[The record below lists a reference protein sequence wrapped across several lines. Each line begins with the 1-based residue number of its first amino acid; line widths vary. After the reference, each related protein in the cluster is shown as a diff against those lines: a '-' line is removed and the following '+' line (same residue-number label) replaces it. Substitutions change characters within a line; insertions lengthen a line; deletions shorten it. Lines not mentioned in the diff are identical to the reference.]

1 MTMPARIVVAALVT
15 AILPGALLAEAAPLT
30 RAALPAEGA
39 LAIARFDTADA
50 ARAEAGDGAAMDL
63 DEPITSASAVTFGRG
78 LDLQGTPIRLV
89 GRQPSPRGGSTLARN
104 LSASGSPVI
113 GIPAGSPVRFRSIS
127 SGFGTRW
134 HPVFGGSRFH
144 AGIDM
149 IAPSGTPVVATAAGS
164 VATAGSCG
172 GYGLC
177 VAIDHGGGVVT
188 IYGHLSRIDVA
199 PGTNIA
205 RGQGLGLVGSTGVS
219 TGPHLHYEIRR
230 SGQPLNP
237 LPYL

>member
-1 MTMPARIVVAALVT
+1 MTLQPRILIALLVAA
-15 AILPGALLAEAAPLT
+15 ALPGVLQAGAPLAREALPADGALAVARLDRAEAA
-30 RAALPAEGA
+30 RA
-39 LAIARFDTADA
+39 
-50 ARAEAGDGAAMDL
+50 DGAAMDL
-63 DEPITSASAVTFGRG
+63 DEPAAPVSAVTFGRG

-89 GRQPSPRGGSTLARN
+89 GRRPSPRGGSVLARN
-104 LSASGSPVI
+104 PSASGSPVI
-113 GIPAGSPVRFRSIS
+113 GTPAGSPVRFRSIS
-127 SGFGTRW
+127 SGFGSRW
-134 HPVFGGSRFH
+134 HPVYGGTRFH

-149 IAPSGTPVVATAAGS
+149 IAPYGSPVVATAAGT

-199 PGTNIA
+199 PGTAIA
-205 RGQGLGLVGSTGVS
+205 RGQELGLVGSTGVS

-230 SGQPLNP
+230 SGQPLSP

>member
-1 MTMPARIVVAALVT
+1 MTPCRRILLATMVAAV
-15 AILPGALLAEAAPLT
+15 LPSALLADAAPLA
-30 RAALPAEGA
+30 RDVVPAQTT
-39 LAIARFDTADA
+39 LAVAHIDA
-50 ARAEAGDGAAMDL
+50 AESAQAGGADGAALDL
-63 DEPITSASAVTFGRG
+63 DEPDAPTSSVTFGRG

-89 GRQPSPRGGSTLARN
+89 GARPAARRGSGLARN
-104 LSASGSPVI
+104 PAASGPVI
-113 GIPAGSPVRFRSIS
+113 GTPSGSPVRFNSIS
-127 SGFGTRW
+127 SGFGSRW
-134 HPVFGGSRFH
+134 HPVYGGTRFH

-149 IAPSGTPVVATAAGS
+149 IAPYGSPVVATAAGI

-188 IYGHLSRIDVA
+188 IYGHLSRIDVSA
-199 PGTNIA
+199 GTNIA
-205 RGQGLGLVGSTGVS
+205 RGQELGLVGSTGVS

-230 SGQPLNP
+230 GGQPLNP